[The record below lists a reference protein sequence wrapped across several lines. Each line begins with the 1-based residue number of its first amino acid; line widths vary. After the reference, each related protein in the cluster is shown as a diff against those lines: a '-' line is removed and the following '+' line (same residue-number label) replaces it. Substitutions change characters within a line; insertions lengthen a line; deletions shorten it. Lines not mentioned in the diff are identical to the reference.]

1 MNNTNKL
8 KAFALAFLVLTLV
21 TAILLSFTLGLT
33 HPLPWVF
40 IVALIIVIILN
51 KKMTENQF
59 VIWKEEYSVGIES
72 IDTDHKK
79 LLQLINRLQ
88 TSSIYQTGEAFDKE
102 ALDELVAYTK
112 FHFAREEKMMEE
124 NGYPDFKDHK
134 QQHVNMTDQV
144 VNKIKAYEAD
154 HEKTIDD
161 LLEYLKVWLINHI
174 NGTDKKYSAFL
185 RDKGVK

>member
-21 TAILLSFTLGLT
+21 TAILLSFTLGLA

-40 IVALIIVIILN
+40 IAALAIVIVLN
-51 KKMTENQF
+51 KKMTKSQF

-88 TSSIYQTGEAFDKE
+88 TSSIYQTGEEFDKE
-102 ALDELVAYTK
+102 ALNELIEYTK
-112 FHFAREEKMMEE
+112 FHFTREEKMMEE
-124 NGYPDFKDHK
+124 NGYPDFDAHK
-134 QQHVNMTDQV
+134 QQHRDMTDQV
-144 VNKIKAYEAD
+144 VQKIKEYEDD

-161 LLEYLKVWLINHI
+161 LLDYLKKWLINHI

-185 RDKGVK
+185 REKGVK